1 MRTRTQWLPATL
13 AGVAMWL
20 SATSAHTSAAP
31 APAEQQA
38 APPQAAAVSSSEQTP
53 AAPTPPDAPTPPE
66 AQGAPPQATAR
77 ERLSLNLQNVE
88 TRAALQLI
96 ADFADVNLVVADGV
110 TGTVA
115 LRLRDISWDEA
126 LDVILAS
133 NGLGKRQR
141 GNVLLVAPAEALAS
155 HEKMALESGRALAE
169 LAPLATEFIRIR
181 YADAATLAALFDA
194 ETGAFARS
202 ERGRV
207 LVDARTNALVV
218 SETAAN
224 LAAIRGAIA
233 QLDVPVRQVRIEAR
247 VVSANN
253 NFSEQ
258 LGVRWGGGGHRGV
271 GQRGKHLKWGGSL
284 RTLSELQNT
293 IADDEVSQAAI
304 SHPGALVADLAVTD
318 QGTTS
323 IGFGLTGP
331 GFLLDLELSALAAA
345 GEAEIIARPS
355 VVTTDKRT
363 AVIETGVE
371 IPYQEATH
379 AGGTSISFKEAVLQL
394 DVTPQVT
401 PDGNIVLELEI
412 KQDTV
417 GKIYY
422 GVPSI
427 NTTRIA
433 TRAFVA
439 NGETVVLGGIFQT
452 DKHHATTRTPLLGE
466 LPVVG
471 RLFRRT
477 LQRDDKREL
486 FVFITPEVAQDPA
499 QGSAGG

>member
-110 TGTVA
+110 SGTVA

-331 GFLLDLELSALAAA
+331 GFLLDLELSALRRPAKPRSSP
-345 GEAEIIARPS
+345 ARAS
-355 VVTTDKRT
+355 
-363 AVIETGVE
+363 
-371 IPYQEATH
+371 
-379 AGGTSISFKEAVLQL
+379 S
-394 DVTPQVT
+394 PQT
-401 PDGNIVLELEI
+401 NAP
-412 KQDTV
+412 
-417 GKIYY
+417 
-422 GVPSI
+422 
-427 NTTRIA
+427 R
-433 TRAFVA
+433 
-439 NGETVVLGGIFQT
+439 
-452 DKHHATTRTPLLGE
+452 
-466 LPVVG
+466 
-471 RLFRRT
+471 
-477 LQRDDKREL
+477 
-486 FVFITPEVAQDPA
+486 
-499 QGSAGG
+499 

>member
-110 TGTVA
+110 SGTVA

-218 SETAAN
+218 SETRGQPRRDTRRHRATRRSGAAGAN
-224 LAAIRGAIA
+224 RGAGGKRQQ
-233 QLDVPVRQVRIEAR
+233 QLLRAARRALGRRRTSRRRAAGQTPEMGRQL
-247 VVSANN
+247 ANA
-253 NFSEQ
+253 FGTAKHHRRRRSIPSRDQ
-258 LGVRWGGGGHRGV
+258 PSRRLGGGLGGHRPGHNQHRLRPHRPRFPAGLGAFGV
-271 GQRGKHLKWGGSL
+271 GGGRRSP
-284 RTLSELQNT
+284 RS
-293 IADDEVSQAAI
+293 S
-304 SHPGALVADLAVTD
+304 P
-318 QGTTS
+318 
-323 IGFGLTGP
+323 
-331 GFLLDLELSALAAA
+331 
-345 GEAEIIARPS
+345 ARAS
-355 VVTTDKRT
+355 
-363 AVIETGVE
+363 
-371 IPYQEATH
+371 
-379 AGGTSISFKEAVLQL
+379 S
-394 DVTPQVT
+394 PQT
-401 PDGNIVLELEI
+401 NAP
-412 KQDTV
+412 
-417 GKIYY
+417 
-422 GVPSI
+422 
-427 NTTRIA
+427 R
-433 TRAFVA
+433 
-439 NGETVVLGGIFQT
+439 
-452 DKHHATTRTPLLGE
+452 
-466 LPVVG
+466 
-471 RLFRRT
+471 
-477 LQRDDKREL
+477 
-486 FVFITPEVAQDPA
+486 
-499 QGSAGG
+499 

>member
-1 MRTRTQWLPATL
+1 MRPRTQWMRAAL
-13 AGVAMWL
+13 AG
-20 SATSAHTSAAP
+20 TAAW
-31 APAEQQA
+31 ASFADA
-38 APPQAAAVSSSEQTP
+38 QTP
-53 AAPTPPDAPTPPE
+53 ATSPSDEQTAPRPSA
-66 AQGAPPQATAR
+66 AR

-88 TRAALQLI
+88 VRAALQLI

-110 TGTVA
+110 SGTIA
-115 LRLRDISWDEA
+115 LRLRDISWDDA

-141 GNVLLVAPAEALAS
+141 GNVLLVAPADALANR
-155 HEKMALESGRALAE
+155 EQLALESNRALAE

-202 ERGRV
+202 QRGRV
-207 LVDARTNALVV
+207 LVDARTNALIV

-224 LAAIRGAIA
+224 LAAIRSAIA

-247 VVSANN
+247 VVTANN

-258 LGVRWGGGGHRGV
+258 LGVRWGGGGHRGI
-271 GQRGKHLKWGGSL
+271 GQNGKHLKWGASL
-284 RTLSELQNT
+284 QTLSELQNT
-293 IADDEVSQAAI
+293 IADNDGAPGVI
-304 SHPGALVADLAVTD
+304 RHPGALVADLAVTD
-318 QGTTS
+318 QGASS
-323 IGFGLTGP
+323 IGVGVTGP

-355 VVTTDKRT
+355 VVTTEKRT

-371 IPYQEATH
+371 IPYQETTH
-379 AGGTSISFKEAVLQL
+379 AGGTSISFKDAVLQL
-394 DVTPQVT
+394 NVTPQVT
-401 PDGNIVLELEI
+401 PDESIVLELEI
-412 KQDTV
+412 TQDTV

-427 NTTRIA
+427 NTTRMV
-433 TRAFVA
+433 TRAFVG

-486 FVFITPEVAQDPA
+486 FVFITPQVAQDPS
-499 QGSAGG
+499 QHGTDG